1 MLTVRVLEDN
11 IRFDWRRRRGM
22 ESISLLCPFS
32 PLLAHSVLLV
42 GVVGLVHKIRIWAVL
57 WSSPGGLGG
66 CIGDIDYFSA

>member
-1 MLTVRVLEDN
+1 
-11 IRFDWRRRRGM
+11 M